1 MQAPSHAD
9 QSPAGDQNAFV
20 ERVAELASL
29 RLDDERVAALV
40 QRLVAIL
47 VVRAD
52 QAPTGQE
59 SARRHNRIQ
68 SLIKRL

>member
-1 MQAPSHAD
+1 MQAPTYAD
-9 QSPAGDQNAFV
+9 GSPAADQNAFV
-20 ERVAELASL
+20 ERVAELAAG
-29 RLDDERVAALV
+29 RLDDERIAVLV
-40 QRLVAIL
+40 QQLVSVL
-47 VVRAD
+47 VQRAD